1 MATNNQ
7 ISNSFKK
14 TVVLYCIY
22 SLILLLNAVYFF
34 IVFFTQDYITYNSK
48 SISYSLLLDFTSL
61 LIIIILLA
69 KVVWKYLRYNVKTVT
84 ERLQQKVA
92 VTFSITAVIPIITLA
107 VLFIFF
113 FNFTIQNY
121 FDKYIN
127 KIFCYSSTISRL
139 YLKSNANEPN
149 TMLNIANE
157 LTSKKIAELDT
168 NTNKLWHFLKHKEI
182 IDYLTK
188 NFDSNQEYIKLKHRL
203 ILLQVK
209 CLIAFLCI
217 ALLMLLIAI
226 HISLIL
232 ANRIFLPVTEL
243 LVTAT
248 KSIKLAKLNIQL
260 KHTNVENELDFLTS
274 VFNQMI
280 KQLEYQNKDL
290 TITQRTLVWS
300 DIARKVAHEINN
312 PLTPIQLSASM
323 LADKFGKEVSDPIM
337 FTKYLNIISRHAKD
351 IETII
356 KEFADFAKIPVP
368 KFTNCDLVAVIKGLV
383 ESRQIINE
391 KIQYKFIST
400 LSKLDF
406 VADVTQIHQIIA
418 NLLNNAEESLESKFH
433 STKIIKIFLQQ
444 PVFEI
449 VTIEVQDTGNGFSLD
464 LINYIT
470 EPYVTT
476 RLRGSGLGLS
486 IVKKIAE
493 DHFGTLQIRNLPNG
507 GAAVQIIFDNLKLQA
522 CLNQS
527 YE

>member
-1 MATNNQ
+1 MATNNKT
-7 ISNSFKK
+7 SNSFKK

-22 SLILLLNAVYFF
+22 SLIPLLNSVYFF
-34 IVFFTQDYITYNSK
+34 IVFFTQDYITYNSR

-69 KVVWKYLRYNVKTVT
+69 KVVWKYLRYNVKTVA

-92 VTFSITAVIPIITLA
+92 VTFSITAVVPIIVLA

-127 KIFCYSSTISRL
+127 KICYASTISKL
-139 YLKSNANEPN
+139 YLQSKANDQSTMSNI
-149 TMLNIANE
+149 TNE
-157 LTSKKIAELDT
+157 LTSKKIAKLHT
-168 NTNKLWHFLKHKEI
+168 NRLLHFLKHKEF
-182 IDYLTK
+182 IDYLTN

-444 PVFEI
+444 SVFEI

-486 IVKKIAE
+486 IVKKIVE
-493 DHFGTLQIRNLPNG
+493 DHFGTLQIRNLPSG

-522 CLNQS
+522 CLNRR

>member
-1 MATNNQ
+1 MATNNK

-22 SLILLLNAVYFF
+22 SLILLLNSVYFF
-34 IVFFTQDYITYNSK
+34 IVFFTKDYITYNSK
-48 SISYSLLLDFTSL
+48 FISYSLLLDFTSL

-92 VTFSITAVIPIITLA
+92 VTFSITAVIPIIALA

-113 FNFTIQNY
+113 FNFAIQNY
-121 FDKYIN
+121 FDQYIN

-139 YLKSNANEPN
+139 YLKSNSNEPN

-157 LTSKKIAELDT
+157 LTSKKIAKLYT

-188 NFDSNQEYIKLKHRL
+188 NFDSNQEYIKLKYQL

-226 HISLIL
+226 HMSLIL

-260 KHTNVENELDFLTS
+260 KHTNIENELDFLTS

-290 TITQRTLVWS
+290 TITQKTLVWS

-337 FTKYLNIISRHAKD
+337 FTKYLNTISRHAKD
-351 IETII
+351 IKTII

-486 IVKKIAE
+486 IVKKIVE

-507 GAAVQIIFDNLKLQA
+507 GAAVQIIFDNLKLQT
-522 CLNQS
+522 CLNRC